1 MFEKTSLKSRLLLI
15 ATVPITVMLVLGL
28 SGAWKKYADYQSH
41 VQAESLVSLVIELG
55 EAVHELQKE
64 RGLTS
69 AFRAGA
75 SRSGMDRQRE
85 QVNAVLAELPAV
97 ISTMVRSPVI
107 SNTVIL
113 RKRLIKSTPALV
125 RVSDRKTMP

>member
-55 EAVHELQKE
+55 ETVHELQKE
-64 RGLTS
+64 RGMSSGFLNRGRPSSRVTS
-69 AFRAGA
+69 RHLDHGRSSRVFI
-75 SRSGMDRQRE
+75 SRSNRPYGLTCSQ
-85 QVNAVLAELPAV
+85 
-97 ISTMVRSPVI
+97 ISGVR
-107 SNTVIL
+107 
-113 RKRLIKSTPALV
+113 AA
-125 RVSDRKTMP
+125 